1 MTNKVLITTL
11 DNDSSE
17 KKIGLS
23 DSEFYFYEFSINPSR
38 KDFAALGGLPFEKK
52 VKITYKGKSVIAKKK
67 GVADGTDRHPK
78 IGISQS
84 VAKRLGIPI
93 GTYVYVIIQII

>member
-1 MTNKVLITTL
+1 MK
-11 DNDSSE
+11 
-17 KKIGLS
+17 
-23 DSEFYFYEFSINPSR
+23 
-38 KDFAALGGLPFEKK
+38 KK

-84 VAKRLGIPI
+84 VAKRLGMPI
-93 GTYVYVIIQII
+93 GTYVYVTIQII